1 MQLKLAF
8 YARGLRLQAA
18 IVYGN
23 YTIVILICIR
33 KQKLNISKMFGSI
46 YHRMNSR
53 IKERERGGRGGGGE
67 DVRIFNRIYLNF
79 FSPDYLPRFPWTDK
93 SVARRKHD
101 ACVPDIAP
109 TRVRPDL
116 IIIRDSIGM
125 PLS

>member
-53 IKERERGGRGGGGE
+53 IKERGGGEGRE

-79 FSPDYLPRFPWTDK
+79 FSPDYLRGFPWTDK